1 MLEYMYTKVSDNS
14 RLTQK
19 WFKCLNVLV
28 NYIKKILPAFDWI
41 TISRDTQSVYKDDK
55 NAVKAHFQNCQWL
68 INLEEVEQL
77 QSKPDIGSLL
87 AEELTVEP
95 TPEQENT
102 GNAFS

>member
-1 MLEYMYTKVSDNS
+1 M
-14 RLTQK
+14 
-19 WFKCLNVLV
+19 
-28 NYIKKILPAFDWI
+28 KKILPAFDWI
-41 TISRDTQSVYKDDK
+41 TISRDTWSVYKVTK
-55 NAVKAHFQNCQWL
+55 RSQAHFQNCQWL

-87 AEELTVEP
+87 AEEPTVEP